1 MRQRPS
7 RAPRAAWSAAASIP
21 AAKDADGHRPSVPC
35 FRRKRWGTNETNG
48 AHLAVGGSCGIQL
61 AGGREEQGRGKKV
74 ISCGLADWKPLW
86 CACVVY
92 QLSKNDKC
100 NSKIFSYVVNM

>member
-1 MRQRPS
+1 MEVLPVPIQVLEEEDERDE
-7 RAPRAAWSAAASIP
+7 WSPPGS
-21 AAKDADGHRPSVPC
+21 G
-35 FRRKRWGTNETNG
+35 RKLWDPTVRGEERG
-48 AHLAVGGSCGIQL
+48 A
-61 AGGREEQGRGKKV
+61 RQGRKV